1 MLAPTSLLYL
11 FTVVYNYL
19 FSRFMIIKRIDIL
32 DKWDDE
38 ECVSFKEVSQAATVR
53 EDGVLVRV
61 VDERVSLS
69 TRVRSVSWAMSMH
82 A

>member
-1 MLAPTSLLYL
+1 
-11 FTVVYNYL
+11 
-19 FSRFMIIKRIDIL
+19 MIIKRNDIL

-53 EDGVLVRV
+53 ENGVLVRV

-69 TRVRSVSWAMSMH
+69 THVRSISWAISMH
-82 A
+82 T

>member
-1 MLAPTSLLYL
+1 
-11 FTVVYNYL
+11 
-19 FSRFMIIKRIDIL
+19 MIIKRNDIL

-53 EDGVLVRV
+53 ENGVLVRV

-69 TRVRSVSWAMSMH
+69 TRVWSVSWAMSMH